1 MKNIKKVYRPERVAM
16 CEPGVTFG
24 ELIPEVEK
32 EGIRLN
38 LPLLPRKNK
47 SVVGSMLEREPVIM
61 PKYHWDICDPLACV
75 EVIFGNGEMFRT
87 GAAAGP
93 GDIEKQWATGRSQK
107 TPTGPGQ
114 ISWHRLIQG
123 AQGTMGIVTWASMR
137 CELLPQVEK
146 PFWVGSAQLQKIIE
160 LTHWLIRLR
169 LVNECFIIN
178 NSNLATIVAKKWAE
192 EYSSIKFA
200 LPTWMLFFN
209 IAGYDYMPEE
219 RVNGQV
225 KDMMEIAQRI
235 GVEPMETIGGISAVE
250 ILKMIRKPCEEPYW
264 KLRQKGACQD
274 IFFLANYDKLSEL
287 IGAMNDMVDEAGY
300 PASDMGIYLQPIV
313 QGCNCHCEFNL
324 FYDRDNPRELDRVKA
339 LSSRAVQHLAYHGAF
354 FSRPYGEN
362 AGTIINRDAATV
374 AALKKVKTILDPNN
388 VMNPGKLCF

>member
-1 MKNIKKVYRPERVAM
+1 MIEAEKLAEVVGADNVCCERAKLDELSQDMSFVNPVRPECIVKPRNTDDIEKIVKHANETLTPLVPVSSGPPHFNGNTVPGVGGAIIVDLSGMKKIMRVYRPERVAM
-16 CEPGVTFG
+16 CEPGITFG

-38 LPLLPRKNK
+38 IPLLPHKSK

-93 GDIEKQWATGRSQK
+93 GDVEKQWATDRSQK

-114 ISWHRLIQG
+114 ISWNRLIQG
-123 AQGTMGIVTWASMR
+123 AQGTMGIITWASMR

-146 PFWVGSAQLQKIIE
+146 PFWVGSTNLQKIIE

-178 NSNLATIVAKKWAE
+178 NSNLATIASKKLAE

-200 LPTWMLFFN
+200 LPTWILFF
-209 IAGYDYMPEE
+209 
-219 RVNGQV
+219 
-225 KDMMEIAQRI
+225 
-235 GVEPMETIGGISAVE
+235 
-250 ILKMIRKPCEEPYW
+250 
-264 KLRQKGACQD
+264 
-274 IFFLANYDKLSEL
+274 
-287 IGAMNDMVDEAGY
+287 
-300 PASDMGIYLQPIV
+300 
-313 QGCNCHCEFNL
+313 
-324 FYDRDNPRELDRVKA
+324 
-339 LSSRAVQHLAYHGAF
+339 
-354 FSRPYGEN
+354 
-362 AGTIINRDAATV
+362 
-374 AALKKVKTILDPNN
+374 
-388 VMNPGKLCF
+388 